1 MGFGH
6 RVPPA
11 IPRLKVFVV
20 LLYQGLYLKSK
31 APLTASQT
39 PHRYGV
45 VLACAGEPHT
55 VVGVRNRG
63 DYARLTLQQHS
74 VFPVFIERRY
84 TNRHTLAASGA
95 FNRTLKHRLHSHAIP
110 PTSSHHKCINH
121 TETRPRS

>member
-11 IPRLKVFVV
+11 IPRLKAVFVV

-45 VLACAGEPHT
+45 VLTCAGEPHT

-74 VFPVFIERRY
+74 VFPVSLSAGIQID
-84 TNRHTLAASGA
+84 THWL
-95 FNRTLKHRLHSHAIP
+95 LLVHL
-110 PTSSHHKCINH
+110 
-121 TETRPRS
+121 TEH